1 MYKFGSILIG
11 RNELSD
17 ATLLLNKANRH
28 GLITGASGSGK
39 TITLKVLAEGFS
51 EAGVPVFLSDVKG
64 DLAGTIK
71 EGTIN
76 ENIASRLNSLNIDG
90 FETKKYPVTFLDVY
104 GEMGC
109 NIRTTIKS
117 IGAKLLAKMLD
128 LSDTQEG
135 VLSIAFKI
143 AFDEGFDLIDLNDLK
158 ALLTYIGEKRKEYS
172 LTYGNVTLQSIGSI
186 QRNILSLQE
195 EGGDFFFGLPAFN
208 IKDLIHFDVDNGY
221 GNINI
226 LDAQKLFQKP
236 TLYATFMLWMLTS
249 IYNEFPEVG
258 DLDKPKLVL
267 FFDEA
272 HLMFESMPEHLIKQI
287 TQIVKLIRSKG
298 IGLYFISQSPKDIPE
313 EILAQLGNRI
323 QHVLRSY
330 TPTDEKVIK
339 AAASSFRKNPNFDTV
354 EAISTLKTG
363 EALISLQNEDGEP
376 TIVDRFMILPPQSMM
391 GSIDDYERSN
401 YIKTTWLY
409 GKYEEKLKYTSTYD
423 ILMEKLKNNKEENT
437 QEKKEIKSKKTSTKK
452 STMEKATERMITNTA
467 SSFGR
472 KLGNSLFKNLFK

>member
-1 MYKFGSILIG
+1 MYKNGNILIG
-11 RNELSD
+11 RNESGD

-39 TITLKVLAEGFS
+39 TITLKVLAESFS
-51 EAGVPVFLSDVKG
+51 EAGVPVFLSDIKG
-64 DLAGTIK
+64 DLAGLIKPGSIETIS
-71 EGTIN
+71 
-76 ENIASRLNSLNIDG
+76 SRLESLNITDFEVKG
-90 FETKKYPVTFLDVY
+90 FPVTFLDVY
-104 GEMGC
+104 SKNGSP
-109 NIRTTIKS
+109 IRTTVKS
-117 IGAKLLAKMLD
+117 IGAKLLARMLD
-128 LSDTQEG
+128 LTDAQEG
-135 VLSIAFKI
+135 VLAITFKI
-143 AFDEGFDLIDLNDLK
+143 AQDEGFDLIDLKDLK
-158 ALLTYIGEKRKEYS
+158 AMLTYVGEKRKEYS

-354 EAISTLKTG
+354 DAISTLKTG

-391 GSIDDYERSN
+391 SSIDDYERSN

-437 QEKKEIKSKKTSTKK
+437 QEKKEIKSKKASTKK